1 MSKGWYGNRQKHSLA
16 SKGIKSVENMQDDV
30 VDYDYRHLGTVYWK
44 EFVIDDVN
52 TMEEATAL
60 VLDYEYFER
69 KKKLEEEEMKF
80 VNDNINS
87 YNRMDEKT
95 KKRHLKDI
103 DMTEKQFLKGIREFF
118 DIDKRALY
126 GVIYN
131 SPRGLLI
138 SEDSYEDGKN
148 SIFHV
153 ELNTDYINHS
163 INKYVK
169 EWRGY

>member
-1 MSKGWYGNRQKHSLA
+1 MKGWYGNRQKHSLA
-16 SKGIKSVENMQDDV
+16 SRGIKSVENMQDDI

-44 EFVIDDVN
+44 EFEIDDVN
-52 TMEEATAL
+52 TMEEAIAL

-87 YNRMDEKT
+87 FNRMNKEM
-95 KKRHLKDI
+95 KKRFLEDN
-103 DMTEKQFLKGIREFF
+103 DMTEKEYLKITREYFE
-118 DIDKRALY
+118 IEKRALY

-138 SEDSYEDGKN
+138 GDDSYEDGKN
-148 SIFHV
+148 SVFHV
-153 ELNTDYINHS
+153 ELNTDYINHK
-163 INKYVK
+163 INKYII